1 MRHVCCEVRLS
12 ICLESVL
19 LNAYPTGRAFVSAPN
34 TGPQSANLHAYIDIK
49 AEFQQSCLECCTL
62 CFPWSEVERA
72 RVDDDGRRGRCAI
85 PFKEQVAPR
94 NPRDSGPEAERIQQ
108 SCVLLILAA
117 Y

>member
-1 MRHVCCEVRLS
+1 MRHVCCEARFS

-85 PFKEQVAPR
+85 
-94 NPRDSGPEAERIQQ
+94 
-108 SCVLLILAA
+108 LI
-117 Y
+117 